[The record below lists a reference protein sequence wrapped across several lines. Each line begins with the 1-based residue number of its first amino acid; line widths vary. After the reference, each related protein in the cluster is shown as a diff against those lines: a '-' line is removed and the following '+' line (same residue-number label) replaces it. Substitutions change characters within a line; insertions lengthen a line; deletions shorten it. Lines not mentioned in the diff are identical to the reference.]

1 MTGVR
6 VRARLGWDLS
16 DWNLNHREAARRA
29 SRRLDKHVQADLDR
43 LWEALEAGD
52 KGAVLSAINICF
64 HSETAVPGW
73 VQSEFTNACTNVRI
87 GLFKSWD
94 EVFGRPHKKGAQLG
108 AVRRKRPLRIPI
120 LNRVE
125 ERHAAGEPISKDLFD
140 SVGAELG
147 IGGTLVSEIYSEAK
161 KMHDEFMKERGRKIQ
176 DHERRGRKIRTSAK
190 F

>member
-1 MTGVR
+1 
-6 VRARLGWDLS
+6 
-16 DWNLNHREAARRA
+16 
-29 SRRLDKHVQADLDR
+29 
-43 LWEALEAGD
+43 
-52 KGAVLSAINICF
+52 VLSAINICF

-73 VQSEFTNACTNVRI
+73 VQAEFTNACTNVRI

-161 KMHDEFMKERGRKIQ
+161 KMHDEFMKEEDERYKIMK
-176 DHERRGRKIRTSAK
+176 EEAEK
-190 F
+190 